1 MSNEMFKEAEKYGF
15 DYYKKGRVLVWH
27 DEFDKETLDPEKWC
41 FRRTMSTKDRD
52 YDNTEKHIR
61 IEKQNVHMQVW
72 RSDKEGLNYSL
83 PEGLTTWG
91 TMNYKYGY
99 LEMRAKIPFRHGAWP
114 SFWEQS
120 CTVFQT
126 TPWMSEIDIFEV
138 FSNEKTL
145 ASALHKW
152 GYKTHCSVGGGSY
165 TFEEYE
171 NLNDEYHIY
180 ALEWDPQEIKFY
192 VDDNLYGTVP
202 IDPVNGNFKHEI
214 IDGTSGFHDF
224 HFVIMNNEIFSPEST
239 WKPEGWALTDEDE
252 MPIDY
257 YIDWIR
263 LYQNPEKEEL
273 KLKPEID
280 EAIAAKK
287 AAEAEANK

>member
-1 MSNEMFKEAEKYGF
+1 MINKNLLKDAEKYGIE
-15 DYYKKGRVLVWH
+15 YYKKGRVLVWH
-27 DEFDKETLDPEKWC
+27 DEFDKETIDPDKWC
-41 FRRTMSTKDRD
+41 FRRTMGGIDRE
-52 YDNTEKHIR
+52 YDNSEKHIR
-61 IEKQNVHMQVW
+61 IDNNNVLMQVH

-83 PEGLTTWG
+83 SQGFTTWG

-138 FSNEKTL
+138 FSSQNTL
-145 ASALHKW
+145 CSALHKW
-152 GYKTHCSVGGGSY
+152 GYKTHCSVACGSY
-165 TFEEYE
+165 TFENFQ
-171 NLNDEYHIY
+171 NLNNEYHIY
-180 ALEWDPQEIKFY
+180 GLEWDPNELNFY
-192 VDDNLYGTVP
+192 VDGTKYGTVA
-202 IDPVNGNFKHEI
+202 IDPVNGNFGHEK

-224 HFVIMNNEIFSPEST
+224 HYVIMNNEIFSPAS
-239 WKPEGWALTDEDE
+239 KFQPDGAVLTDEDE
-252 MPIDY
+252 MPIEY
-257 YIDWIR
+257 RIDWVR

-273 KLKPEID
+273 KLKPEIE

-287 AAEAEANK
+287 AAEEENK